1 MSSRKPIEQTRAE
14 ILDVAWDMIR
24 QRGAEV
30 SLAEIGR
37 TAGISRQSVYDHFG
51 SRGGMIMALL
61 KRADERYEIQQRLF
75 AAFAD
80 DEPRRRLE
88 RTVDVW
94 FDFVEQIYPVATD
107 LIRLRTKDADASAA
121 WEDRMGELRSWLLVL
136 TTQLETDGILRGIWT
151 PKAASEFLWTTI
163 SVQTWG
169 LLTDDCGWSGARSRD
184 TLRWVICQTLLG
196 TQDGDTEQ

>member
-196 TQDGDTEQ
+196 TQDGDAEQ